1 MYVKPE
7 EGEDFIRCS
16 LRGKFRIENRLKKD
30 KMYILDVLAV
40 GDYVSVSM
48 EKDGTGVIE
57 EVLTRTN
64 YLSRKAPKLKGGSY
78 RGERFEQ
85 IIAANISQVIVVFS
99 AVSPSFNNR
108 SLDRFLVAAESSQ
121 IRPMIVINKM
131 DLLFPDE
138 RKIFDEIRDVYTELN
153 YSVFLTSAVT
163 KEGIDELREKLK
175 KECSFVWGHSGVGK
189 SSLFNV
195 LYPGL
200 NFQTGEISNY
210 SDKGVHTTVTV
221 SLHDVSQNTQIID
234 SPGIREIDPYG
245 ITKEDLCH
253 YFREFESYLGKCRF
267 TRCTHTHEPDCA
279 IRDAVEQGEISP
291 DRYESYTN
299 IYNTVEEDLFF

>member
-1 MYVKPE
+1 M
-7 EGEDFIRCS
+7 F
-16 LRGKFRIENRLKKD
+16 
-30 KMYILDVLAV
+30 ILDVIAV
-40 GDYVSVSM
+40 GDYVSISM

-57 EVLTRTN
+57 EILTRDN

-85 IIAANISQVIVVFS
+85 IIAANITQVIVVFS
-99 AVSPSFNNR
+99 TVSPSFNNR

-121 IRPMIVINKM
+121 IKPMIVINKM
-131 DLLFPDE
+131 DLLFPEE
-138 RKIFDEIRDVYTELN
+138 RRVFEEIRDIYTDLN
-153 YSVFLTSAVT
+153 YPVFLTSAVT
-163 KEGIDELREKLK
+163 NEGIPELREQLES
-175 KECSFVWGHSGVGK
+175 ECSFVWGHSGVGK

-200 NFQTGEISNY
+200 NFQTGEVSNF
-210 SDKGVHTTVTV
+210 SNKGIHTTVTV
-221 SLHDVSQNTQIID
+221 SLHDVNTSTQIID

-253 YFREFESYLGKCRF
+253 YFREFEPYFGQCRF

-279 IRDAVEQGEISP
+279 IRDAVESGEITA

-299 IYNTVEEDLFF
+299 IYQTMEEDLYF